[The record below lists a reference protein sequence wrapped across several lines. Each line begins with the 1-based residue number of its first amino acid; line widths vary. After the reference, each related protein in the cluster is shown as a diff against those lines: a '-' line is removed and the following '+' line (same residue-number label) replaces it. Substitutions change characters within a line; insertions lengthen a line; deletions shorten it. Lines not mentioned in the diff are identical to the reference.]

1 MVHLTGLYEKNE
13 IYQDGFSL
21 CVIRFFSFYL
31 LMLKL
36 AFALLFLVG
45 GLPAFAQPYG
55 LQFSSHEVIPE
66 KRTSLDITANG
77 SLRLAAETEISFDL
91 MFQPHKNI
99 YFGYVMRLITA
110 GNQHIDIVYNQR
122 SASFNFVNGEQVSGT
137 LAIDTALL
145 LNGWNRFVL
154 RINTTKKKLF
164 FSINTTSGEG
174 PLTIKPESD
183 YRLYFGSNNYEGF
196 QTTDIPPACIK
207 DIQIANDGKGLL
219 SFPLSESE
227 GVTAADTK
235 AHRKALVKNPV
246 WIKPRHQKWEN
257 VYSINTK
264 ATASVAFD
272 KKREIVYMVAADS
285 LYSFNLTNMA
295 VQAIALT
302 SKRDSIPPGNQ
313 SIFIPLTDSLYN
325 FYIDSKQVSRY
336 DSGGRRWNNHFDFK
350 DLTVYWQAN
359 KFFSAWDTCLYILGG
374 YGQLQYK
381 NQVQRYH
388 LNSQQWE
395 PVPTTGDF
403 FMPRYMASAGTNEKG
418 DTAYL
423 VGGYGSTSGDQAIN
437 PRFTYDFT
445 LFDVRKRSFYKLF
458 QLPEPA
464 RQFCFAN
471 QMVVD
476 PPTNTWYALV
486 YPTDRFN
493 ASLQL
498 IQGTLSAPAYT
509 LRGDSIPYSYYDI
522 ASYADLYYCKSS
534 KKLVAVTL
542 YTANNRSE
550 IKIYAIDFPPGVAT
564 TIATKPGIGW
574 KPYAIFVLVLLGAG
588 AWIVARRKKVVTP
601 QSPAVVSPATQPA
614 IATVDTPE
622 LEPMIKASSIYLFG
636 NFEVYDNATHDVTTQ
651 FTPLLK
657 ELLILIVTYTIR
669 TGKGIPQEKLF
680 EILWRDKQ
688 QKDAKNNY
696 SVNIAKLKP
705 ILESIGACHIEKV
718 NGKIQ
723 LVAAENAIYI
733 DYLTFNTIVRKPVCS
748 PAEKQTLLKILER
761 GSFLNEVNYS
771 WLDDIKSEV
780 SSLAIDWLLPH
791 FNTHTVTDSH
801 SIIRIA
807 NAVFQFDQL
816 NETALEYKCKALI
829 AQGRYGLAL
838 ETFQKF
844 EKEYEHSY
852 GEKPGKSFNE
862 IANQ

>member
-1 MVHLTGLYEKNE
+1 MS
-13 IYQDGFSL
+13 I
-21 CVIRFFSFYL
+21 IRFFSFYL

-36 AFALLFLVG
+36 AFALLFLLG

-66 KRTSLDITANG
+66 KRTSLDVTASG
-77 SLRLAAETEISFDL
+77 PFRLTGETEISFDL

-99 YFGYVMRLITA
+99 YFGYVMRLVTA
-110 GNQHIDIVYNQR
+110 ANQHIDIIYNQR

-145 LNGWNRFVL
+145 LNDWNHFRL
-154 RINTTKKKLF
+154 RINTDKKKLF
-164 FSINTTSGEG
+164 FSINTITGEG
-174 PLTIKPESD
+174 PLTIKRESD
-183 YRLYFGSNNYEGF
+183 YRLYFGSNSYEGF

-207 DIQIANDGKGLL
+207 DIQIANNRKLL
-219 SFPLSESE
+219 YNFPLSESD
-227 GVTAADTK
+227 GVTAEDTK
-235 AHRKALVKNPV
+235 EHRKAVVKNPV

-272 KKREIVYMVAADS
+272 KKKEIVYIVAADS
-285 LYSFNLTNMA
+285 LFTLSLTNMA
-295 VQAIALT
+295 VQAIGLNN
-302 SKRDSIPPGNQ
+302 KRDSIPPGNQ
-313 SIFIPLTDSLYN
+313 SIYIPLTDSLYN

-336 DSGGRRWNNHFDFK
+336 DSGGKRWNNNFNFK

-359 KFFSAWDTCLYILGG
+359 KFFSAWDTCLYIMGG

-388 LNSQQWE
+388 LNSQRWE
-395 PVPTTGDF
+395 PVKITGDF
-403 FMPRYMASAGTNEKG
+403 FMPRYMASAGTNETG

-423 VGGYGSTSGDQAIN
+423 VGGYGSTSGDQTIN

-445 LFDVRKRSFYKLF
+445 LFDVRSKSFHTLF
-458 QLPEPA
+458 QLQEPT

-471 QMVVD
+471 QMVID
-476 PPTNTWYALV
+476 APTNTWYALV

-493 ASLQL
+493 AALQL
-498 IQGTLSAPAYT
+498 IQGSLYANTYNQL
-509 LRGDSIPYSYYDI
+509 GDSIPFSYYDI

-550 IKIYAIDFPPGVAT
+550 INVYTLDFPPGSLALFTSAPAGAEKLFAFVVVLF
-564 TIATKPGIGW
+564 ILGILTV
-574 KPYAIFVLVLLGAG
+574 IGAG
-588 AWIVARRKKVVTP
+588 WYFYRKYRSRLKQRSVISVTE
-601 QSPAVVSPATQPA
+601 PAVA
-614 IATVDTPE
+614 E
-622 LEPMIKASSIYLFG
+622 LQAPTHLNTTSAIYLFG
-636 NFEVYDNATHDVTTQ
+636 NFEVYDKAAHDITTQ
-651 FTPLLK
+651 LTPLLK
-657 ELLILIVTYTIR
+657 ELLILIVTHTIR

-723 LVAAENAIYI
+723 LVAEENAVYI
-733 DYLTFNTIVRKPVCS
+733 DYLTFNTIVRKQACT

-780 SSLAIDWLLPH
+780 SGLAIDWLLTH
-791 FNTHTVTDSH
+791 FNTHTVTDS
-801 SIIRIA
+801 SVIIRIA

>member
-1 MVHLTGLYEKNE
+1 
-13 IYQDGFSL
+13 
-21 CVIRFFSFYL
+21 
-31 LMLKL
+31 MLKL
-36 AFALLFLVG
+36 AFALLFIVG
-45 GLPAFAQPYG
+45 GLHAFAQPYG

-66 KRTSLDITANG
+66 KRTSLDVTANG
-77 SLRLAAETEISFDL
+77 PLRLAGETEISFDL
-91 MFQPHKNI
+91 MFQPHKAI

-122 SASFNFVNGEQVSGT
+122 SASFNFVNGEQISGT
-137 LAIDTALL
+137 LAVDTALL
-145 LNGWNRFVL
+145 LNGWNRFTL
-154 RINTTKKKLF
+154 RLDAAKKKLF
-164 FSINTTSGEG
+164 YSINNASGNG
-174 PLTIKPESD
+174 PLTVKPDSD
-183 YRLYFGSNNYEGF
+183 YRLYFGCNNYEGF

-207 DIQIANDGKGLL
+207 DIYISNDGKLQHA
-219 SFPLSESE
+219 FPLSESE
-227 GVTAADTK
+227 GVTALDKHDHWK
-235 AHRKALVKNPV
+235 AIVKNPV

-272 KKREIVYMVAADS
+272 KKREVVYIVAADS
-285 LYSFNLTNMA
+285 LYSLNLTNMA
-295 VQAIALT
+295 VQAIGLN

-336 DSGGRRWNNHFDFK
+336 DTGGKKWNNNFNFK

-359 KFFSAWDTCLYILGG
+359 KFFSAWDTCLYIMGG

-388 LNSQQWE
+388 LTNQQWE
-395 PVPTTGDF
+395 PVKTTGDF
-403 FMPRYMASAGTNEKG
+403 FMPRYMASAGTNDGG

-423 VGGYGSTSGDQAIN
+423 VGGYGSTSGDQTIN

-445 LFDVRKRSFYKLF
+445 LFDVRSKSFHTLF
-458 QLPEPA
+458 QLEEPT

-476 PPTNTWYALV
+476 AAEKNWYALV

-493 ASLQL
+493 SSLQL
-498 IQGTLSAPAYT
+498 IRGSLSSKYYNQ
-509 LRGDSIPYSYYDI
+509 LGDSIPFSYYDI
-522 ASYADLYYCKSS
+522 ASYADLYYCKTS

-550 IKIYAIDFPPGVAT
+550 IKLYTLDFPPGELFPISSAPPVPGKFLALLISLCIGAIAVIAAGWYFYRKYRSRLAKKKSVVA
-564 TIATKPGIGW
+564 
-574 KPYAIFVLVLLGAG
+574 
-588 AWIVARRKKVVTP
+588 VAAPAAVEL
-601 QSPAVVSPATQPA
+601 PAVTLEEPAAETAPVQLNTTSA
-614 IATVDTPE
+614 
-622 LEPMIKASSIYLFG
+622 IYLFG
-636 NFEVYDNATHDVTTQ
+636 NFEVYDTAGHDITTQ
-651 FTPLLK
+651 LTPLLK
-657 ELLILIVTYTIR
+657 ELLILIVTHTIR

-723 LVAAENAIYI
+723 LVAEENAIYI
-733 DYLTFNTIVRKPVCS
+733 DYLTFNTIVRKPVCT

-780 SSLAIDWLLPH
+780 SGVAIDWLLTN
-791 FNTHTVTDSH
+791 FNTHNVTDSS

>member
-1 MVHLTGLYEKNE
+1 
-13 IYQDGFSL
+13 
-21 CVIRFFSFYL
+21 
-31 LMLKL
+31 MLKL
-36 AFALLFLVG
+36 AFALLFLLG

-66 KRTSLDITANG
+66 KRTSLDITADG
-77 SLRLAAETEISFDL
+77 PLRLTAETEISFDL
-91 MFQPHKNI
+91 MLQPHKNI

-110 GNQHIDIVYNQR
+110 SNQHIDIVYNQR
-122 SASFNFVNGEQVSGT
+122 SASFNFVNGEQVAGT

-154 RINTTKKKLF
+154 RINMVKKKLF
-164 FSINTTSGEG
+164 FSINTTTGEG

-183 YRLYFGSNNYEGF
+183 YRLYFGSNSYEGF

-207 DIQIANDGKGLL
+207 DIHIANDGKLL
-219 SFPLSESE
+219 HAFPLSESD
-227 GVTAADTK
+227 GATAADTK
-235 AHRKALVKNPV
+235 EHRKAVVKNPI

-272 KKREIVYMVAADS
+272 KKREVLYIVAADS
-285 LYSFNLTNMA
+285 LYSLNMTNMA
-295 VQAIALT
+295 VQAIAL
-302 SKRDSIPPGNQ
+302 SVKRDSIPPGNQ
-313 SIFIPLTDSLYN
+313 SIYVPLTDSLYN

-336 DSGGRRWNNHFDFK
+336 DTGARRWNNNFNFN

-359 KFFSAWDTCLYILGG
+359 KFFSTYDTSLYIIGG

-381 NQVQRYH
+381 NQVQRYQM
-388 LNSQQWE
+388 NSQQWV
-395 PVPTTGDF
+395 PVKTNGDF

-423 VGGYGSTSGDQAIN
+423 VGGYGSTTGDQTIN

-445 LFDVRKRSFYKLF
+445 LFDVRKRAFHKLF

-476 PPTNTWYALV
+476 APTNTWYALV

-493 ASLQL
+493 AALQL

-509 LRGDSIPYSYYDI
+509 LLGDSIPYSYYDI

-542 YTANNRSE
+542 YTANNRTE
-550 IKIYAIDFPPGVAT
+550 VKVFAIDFPPGVVT
-564 TIATKPGIGW
+564 TITAGPGMFSSW
-574 KPYAIFVLVLLGAG
+574 KPYVLIAAVLLLSVG
-588 AWIVARRKKVVTP
+588 AWIVVRRKKVVTP
-601 QSPAVVSPATQPA
+601 PSPAVVPPITQPEVVA
-614 IATVDTPE
+614 VDIPE
-622 LEPMIKASSIYLFG
+622 SEPMVRASAIYLFG
-636 NFEVYDNATHDVTTQ
+636 NFEVYDGTAHDVTTQ

-657 ELLILIVTYTIR
+657 ELLILIVTHTIR

-723 LVAAENAIYI
+723 LVAEENAIYI
-733 DYLTFNTIVRKPVCS
+733 DYLTFNTIVRKPACT

-761 GSFLNEVNYS
+761 GSFLNEVTYS

-780 SSLAIDWLLPH
+780 SSLAIDWLLTH
-791 FNTHTVTDSH
+791 FNTHTVTDSS

>member
-1 MVHLTGLYEKNE
+1 
-13 IYQDGFSL
+13 
-21 CVIRFFSFYL
+21 
-31 LMLKL
+31 MLKL
-36 AFALLFLVG
+36 AFALLFIVG
-45 GLPAFAQPYG
+45 GLHAFAQPYG

-77 SLRLAAETEISFDL
+77 PLHLAGETEISFDL
-91 MFQPHKNI
+91 MFQPHKAI

-122 SASFNFVNGEQVSGT
+122 SASFNFVNGEQISGT

-145 LNGWNRFVL
+145 LNGWNRFTL
-154 RINTTKKKLF
+154 RLDAAKKKLF
-164 FSINTTSGEG
+164 YSINNATGNG
-174 PLTIKPESD
+174 PLTVKPESD
-183 YRLYFGSNNYEGF
+183 YRLYFGCNSYEGF

-207 DIQIANDGKGLL
+207 DIYIRDDGNLQHA
-219 SFPLSESE
+219 FPLSESE
-227 GVTAADTK
+227 GVTALDKHDHWK
-235 AHRKALVKNPV
+235 AIVKNPV

-257 VYSINTK
+257 VYSVNTK

-272 KKREIVYMVAADS
+272 KIREVVYIVAADS
-285 LYSFNLTNMA
+285 LFTLNLTNMG
-295 VQAIALT
+295 VQAIGLNA
-302 SKRDSIPPGNQ
+302 KRDSIPPGNQ
-313 SIFIPLTDSLYN
+313 SIYIPLTDSLYN

-336 DSGGRRWNNHFDFK
+336 DTNGRRWNNNFNFK

-359 KFFSAWDTCLYILGG
+359 KFFSAWDTCLYIMGG

-388 LNSQQWE
+388 LNNQQWE
-395 PVPTTGDF
+395 PVKTTGDF
-403 FMPRYMASAGTNEKG
+403 FMPRYMASAGTNDAG

-423 VGGYGSTSGDQAIN
+423 VGGYGSTSGDQTIN

-445 LFDVRKRSFYKLF
+445 RFDVRRKSFHTLF
-458 QLPEPA
+458 QLKEPT

-476 PPTNTWYALV
+476 APTNTWYALV

-493 ASLQL
+493 AALQL
-498 IQGTLSAPAYT
+498 IQGSLSSPAYN
-509 LRGDSIPYSYYDI
+509 LLGDSIPYSYYDI
-522 ASYADLYYCKSS
+522 ASYSDLYYCKTS

-542 YTANNRSE
+542 YTTNNRSE
-550 IKIYAIDFPPGVAT
+550 IKVYAIDFPPGPVTTPAT
-564 TIATKPGIGW
+564 EPSVFAGW
-574 KPYAIFVLVLLGAG
+574 KTYALIAALLLLGVA
-588 AWIVARRKKVVTP
+588 ALIVVRRKNAARQKRQAP
-601 QSPAVVSPATQPA
+601 AIPSPAPAVVNPVIQPA
-614 IATVDTPE
+614 EVIAEMPGV
-622 LEPMIKASSIYLFG
+622 KASAIYLFG
-636 NFEVYDNATHDVTTQ
+636 NFEVYDTAAHDITTQ
-651 FTPLLK
+651 LTPLLK
-657 ELLILIVTYTIR
+657 ELLILIVTHTIR
-669 TGKGIPQEKLF
+669 SGKGIPQEKLF

-718 NGKIQ
+718 NGKIL
-723 LVAAENAIYI
+723 LVAEENAIHI
-733 DYLTFNTIVRKPVCS
+733 DYLAFNTIVRKSVCT

-780 SSLAIDWLLPH
+780 SGLAIDWLLTN
-791 FNTHTVTDSH
+791 FNTQNVTDSG

-862 IANQ
+862 ITER

>member
-1 MVHLTGLYEKNE
+1 
-13 IYQDGFSL
+13 
-21 CVIRFFSFYL
+21 
-31 LMLKL
+31 MLKL
-36 AFALLFLVG
+36 AFALLLLIG
-45 GLPAFAQPYG
+45 GLHAFAQPYG

-77 SLRLAAETEISFDL
+77 PLRLAAETEISFDL
-91 MFQPHKNI
+91 MFQPHKII

-110 GNQHIDIVYNQR
+110 SNQHIDIVYNQR
-122 SASFNFVNGEQVSGT
+122 SGSFNFVNGEQVAGT

-145 LNGWNRFVL
+145 LNGWNRFAL
-154 RINTTKKKLF
+154 RINTVKKKLF
-164 FSINTTSGEG
+164 FSINTTTGEG

-183 YRLYFGSNNYEGF
+183 YRLYFGSNSYEGF

-207 DIQIANDGKGLL
+207 DIHIANDGKLL
-219 SFPLSESE
+219 HVFPLSESN
-227 GVTAADTK
+227 GVTAEDTK
-235 AHRKALVKNPV
+235 THLKAVVKNAV

-272 KKREIVYMVAADS
+272 KKREVLYMVAADS
-285 LYSFNLTNMA
+285 LYSLNITNMA
-295 VQAIALT
+295 VQAIGFNT
-302 SKRDSIPPGNQ
+302 KRDSIPPGNQ
-313 SIFIPLTDSLYN
+313 SIYISLTDSLYN

-336 DSGGRRWNNHFDFK
+336 DSGGRRWNSNFNFK

-359 KFFSAWDTCLYILGG
+359 KFFSAWDTCLYIMGG

-381 NQVQRYH
+381 NQVQCYH

-395 PVPTTGDF
+395 PVKTTGDF
-403 FMPRYMASAGTNEKG
+403 FMPRYMASAGTNETG

-423 VGGYGSTSGDQAIN
+423 VGGYGSTTGDQSIN
-437 PRFTYDFT
+437 PHFTYDFM
-445 LFDVRKRSFYKLF
+445 LFDVHNKSFHKLF

-476 PPTNTWYALV
+476 APANTWYALV

-493 ASLQL
+493 AALQL
-498 IQGTLSAPAYT
+498 IQGTLNAPAYT
-509 LRGDSIPYSYYDI
+509 LLGDSIPYSYYDI

-534 KKLVAVTL
+534 KKLVAVSL

-550 IKIYAIDFPPGVAT
+550 IKVYALDFPPGSAT
-564 TIATKPGIGW
+564 TIAEPTTSLHW
-574 KPYAIFVLVLLGAG
+574 KPFLLIAALLLLGAG
-588 AWIVARRKKVVTP
+588 AWVIVQRKKAATP
-601 QSPAVVSPATQPA
+601 PTPAIVPAVPQPEVA
-614 IATVDTPE
+614 AVEIPQ
-622 LEPMIKASSIYLFG
+622 LEPVISASAIYLFG
-636 NFEVYDNATHDVTTQ
+636 NFEVYDNTTHDITTQ
-651 FTPLLK
+651 LTPLLK
-657 ELLILIVTYTIR
+657 ELLILIVTHTIR

-723 LVAAENAIYI
+723 LVAEENAIYI
-733 DYLTFNTIVRKPVCS
+733 DYGTFNTLVRKPVCT

-780 SSLAIDWLLPH
+780 SSLAIDWLLTN
-791 FNTHTVTDSH
+791 FNTHTVTDSS

-852 GEKPGKSFNE
+852 GEKPGKTFNE

>member
-1 MVHLTGLYEKNE
+1 
-13 IYQDGFSL
+13 
-21 CVIRFFSFYL
+21 
-31 LMLKL
+31 MLKL
-36 AFALLFLVG
+36 AFALLFIVG
-45 GLPAFAQPYG
+45 GLHAFAQPYG

-77 SLRLAAETEISFDL
+77 PLRLAGNTEISFDL
-91 MFQPHKNI
+91 MFQPHKTI

-110 GNQHIDIVYNQR
+110 DNQHIDIVYNQR
-122 SASFNFVNGEQVSGT
+122 SASFNFVNGEQISGT

-145 LNGWNRFVL
+145 LNGWNRFTL
-154 RINTTKKKLF
+154 RLDATKKKLF
-164 FSINTTSGEG
+164 FSINNTTGNGS
-174 PLTIKPESD
+174 LTIKPESD
-183 YRLYFGSNNYEGF
+183 YRLYFGSNSYEGF

-207 DIQIANDGKGLL
+207 DIRVANDGKLL
-219 SFPLSESE
+219 HYFPLSESD
-227 GVTAADTK
+227 GVTAEDKQAHQK
-235 AHRKALVKNPV
+235 AAVKNPV

-257 VYSINTK
+257 VYSVNTK

-272 KKREIVYMVAADS
+272 KKREVVYIVAADS
-285 LYSFNLTNMA
+285 LYTLNLTNMA
-295 VQAIALT
+295 VQAIGLNT
-302 SKRDSIPPGNQ
+302 KRDSIPPGNQ
-313 SIFIPLTDSLYN
+313 SIYIPLTDSLYN

-336 DSGGRRWNNHFDFK
+336 DTGGRQWNNNFNFK

-359 KFFSAWDTCLYILGG
+359 KFFSALDTCLYIMGG

-381 NQVQRYH
+381 NQVQCYH
-388 LNSQQWE
+388 LNSQLWE
-395 PVPTTGDF
+395 PMKTTGDF
-403 FMPRYMASAGTNEKG
+403 FMPRYMASAGTNDAG

-423 VGGYGSTSGDQAIN
+423 VGGYGSTSGDQTIN

-445 LFDVRKRSFYKLF
+445 LFDVRSKSFHTLF
-458 QLPEPA
+458 QLKEPT

-476 PPTNTWYALV
+476 APTNTWYALV

-493 ASLQL
+493 AALQL
-498 IQGTLSAPAYT
+498 IQGTLTAPAYN
-509 LRGDSIPYSYYDI
+509 LLGDSIPYSYYDI
-522 ASYADLYYCKSS
+522 ASYADLYYCKTS

-550 IKIYAIDFPPGVAT
+550 IKVYAIDFPPGTVS
-564 TIATKPGIGW
+564 TIATEGDVFSGW
-574 KPYAIFVLVLLGAG
+574 KPYVLTAAMLLLGVA
-588 AWIVARRKKVVTP
+588 ALIVVRRKNATRQKRQTP
-601 QSPAVVSPATQPA
+601 VAPSPTPALVNPVTQPA
-614 IATVDTPE
+614 AILVDLPGS
-622 LEPMIKASSIYLFG
+622 EPLIKASAIYLFG
-636 NFEVYDNATHDVTTQ
+636 NFEVYDTATHDITTQ
-651 FTPLLK
+651 LTPLLK
-657 ELLILIVTYTIR
+657 ELLILIVTHTIR

-723 LVAAENAIYI
+723 LVAEENAIYI
-733 DYLTFNTIVRKPVCS
+733 DYLAFNTIVRKPVCT

-780 SSLAIDWLLPH
+780 SSMAIDWLLTN
-791 FNTHTVTDSH
+791 FNTHNVTDSS

-852 GEKPGKSFNE
+852 GEKPSKSFNE
-862 IANQ
+862 ITERQ

>member
-1 MVHLTGLYEKNE
+1 
-13 IYQDGFSL
+13 
-21 CVIRFFSFYL
+21 
-31 LMLKL
+31 MLKL
-36 AFALLFLVG
+36 AFALLFIVG
-45 GLPAFAQPYG
+45 GLHAFAQPYG

-77 SLRLAAETEISFDL
+77 PLRLAGETKISFDL
-91 MFQPHKNI
+91 MFQPHKAI

-110 GNQHIDIVYNQR
+110 ENQHIDIVYNQR
-122 SASFNFVNGEQVSGT
+122 SASFNFVNGEQISGT

-145 LNGWNRFVL
+145 LNGWNRFEL
-154 RINTTKKKLF
+154 RLDATKKKLF
-164 FSINTTSGEG
+164 YSINNTTGNG
-174 PLTIKPESD
+174 PLTVKRESD
-183 YRLYFGSNNYEGF
+183 YRLYFGSNSYEGF

-207 DIQIANDGKGLL
+207 DIYIENDGKLQHY
-219 SFPLSESE
+219 FPLSESD
-227 GVTAADTK
+227 GVTAVDKQEHWK
-235 AHRKALVKNPV
+235 ATVKNPV

-264 ATASVAFD
+264 ATASIAFD
-272 KKREIVYMVAADS
+272 KKREVVYIVAADS
-285 LYSFNLTNMA
+285 LYSLNLTNMA
-295 VQAIALT
+295 VQAIGLST
-302 SKRDSIPPGNQ
+302 KRDSIPPGNQ
-313 SIFIPLTDSLYN
+313 SIYIPLTDSLYN

-336 DSGGRRWNNHFDFK
+336 DTGGRRWNNNFNFK

-359 KFFSAWDTCLYILGG
+359 KFFSAWDTCLYIMGG

-395 PVPTTGDF
+395 PVKTTGNF
-403 FMPRYMASAGTNEKG
+403 FMPRYMASAGTNETG

-423 VGGYGSTSGDQAIN
+423 AGGYGSTSGDQTIN

-445 LFDVRKRSFYKLF
+445 MFDVRKKSFHTLF
-458 QLPEPA
+458 QLQEPA

-476 PPTNTWYALV
+476 APDKSWYALV

-498 IQGTLSAPAYT
+498 IQGSLTAPAYSQ
-509 LRGDSIPYSYYDI
+509 LGDSIPYSYYDI
-522 ASYADLYYCKSS
+522 ASYADLYYCKTS

-542 YTANNRSE
+542 YTENNRSD
-550 IKIYAIDFPPGVAT
+550 IKVYALDFPPGPAT
-564 TIATKPGIGW
+564 TIVTEQGVFSGW
-574 KPYAIFVLVLLGAG
+574 KPYVLIAAILLLGA
-588 AWIVARRKKVVTP
+588 AAFVVVRRKKATHQKRQAPVVP
-601 QSPAVVSPATQPA
+601 SPVPSVISPVIQPA
-614 IATVDTPE
+614 EMVVNLPE
-622 LEPMIKASSIYLFG
+622 PDSLVKASSIYLFG
-636 NFEVYDNATHDVTTQ
+636 NFEVYDTATNDITTQ
-651 FTPLLK
+651 LTPLLK
-657 ELLILIVTYTIR
+657 ELLILIVTHTIR

-705 ILESIGACHIEKV
+705 ILESIGVCHIEKV

-723 LVAAENAIYI
+723 LVAEENAIYI
-733 DYLTFNTIVRKPVCS
+733 DYGTFNSIVRKSSCT

-780 SSLAIDWLLPH
+780 SGLAIDWLLTN
-791 FNTHTVTDSH
+791 FNTHNVTDSS

-862 IANQ
+862 RANQ